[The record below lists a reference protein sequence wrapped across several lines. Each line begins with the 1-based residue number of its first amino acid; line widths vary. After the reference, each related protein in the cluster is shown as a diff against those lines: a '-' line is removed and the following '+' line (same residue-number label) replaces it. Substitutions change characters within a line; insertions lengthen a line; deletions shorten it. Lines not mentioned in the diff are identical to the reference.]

1 MLTPNPKFDIRPIR
15 IETAVAEP
23 ACG

>member
-15 IETAVAEP
+15 IETAVAES